1 MPKTTRLERAGRLE
15 TAGRCPG
22 GTQLR
27 CYIRVVT
34 DTGKPAA
41 EPDFRPSKQTLEAEL
56 CACQGLE
63 AGSAAERAGRAE
75 GGCARRGQA
84 SEAAGEVRV
93 VGPEGSLPMQQEADG
108 WPGGFLAK
116 RLCKDVLPSFPS
128 AAGDRAPQGP
138 GLRSCWC
145 PQRQAPFPDGHLAL
159 NLRPRNEWALPT
171 PKSQDPQFTPAGSPW
186 RLWATQDPQLRA
198 GSVCTPPS
206 HHSQSWGFQTT
217 PENNSPQPGSQ
228 TAHTSPSQATELP
241 KQEVR

>member
-1 MPKTTRLERAGRLE
+1 MLH
-15 TAGRCPG
+15 PG
-22 GTQLR
+22 CNRHREARSRT
-27 CYIRVVT
+27 
-34 DTGKPAA
+34 
-41 EPDFRPSKQTLEAEL
+41 DFRPSKQTLEAEL

-138 GLRSCWC
+138 GLRSCLV
-145 PQRQAPFPDGHLAL
+145 PPKAGSFP
-159 NLRPRNEWALPT
+159 RWALGPE
-171 PKSQDPQFTPAGSPW
+171 PKAKERVGPAHP
-186 RLWATQDPQLRA
+186 
-198 GSVCTPPS
+198 
-206 HHSQSWGFQTT
+206 
-217 PENNSPQPGSQ
+217 
-228 TAHTSPSQATELP
+228 
-241 KQEVR
+241 

>member
-75 GGCARRGQA
+75 GGWAQRGQA

-93 VGPEGSLPMQQEADG
+93 VGPEGSLPMQQEANS

-116 RLCKDVLPSFPS
+116 RLCKDVAVAACLPSPLLLGTGPHRVLDS
-128 AAGDRAPQGP
+128 GAAGAPKGR
-138 GLRSCWC
+138 L
-145 PQRQAPFPDGHLAL
+145 L
-159 NLRPRNEWALPT
+159 
-171 PKSQDPQFTPAGSPW
+171 SQVSTWP
-186 RLWATQDPQLRA
+186 
-198 GSVCTPPS
+198 
-206 HHSQSWGFQTT
+206 
-217 PENNSPQPGSQ
+217 
-228 TAHTSPSQATELP
+228 
-241 KQEVR
+241 